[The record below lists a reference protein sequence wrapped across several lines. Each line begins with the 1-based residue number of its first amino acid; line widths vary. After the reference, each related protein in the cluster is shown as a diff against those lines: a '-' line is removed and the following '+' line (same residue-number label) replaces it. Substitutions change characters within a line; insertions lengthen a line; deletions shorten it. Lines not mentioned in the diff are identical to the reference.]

1 MYPVSAA
8 YKTAIGQNVRDVRI
22 TGTITLKDNSVI
34 NITDEDIVQ
43 GSLYITE
50 QCVAGED
57 IEVGNVYASEMGLS
71 LRMPL
76 ENPYSLDGARII
88 INFGINVET
97 DPDKP
102 PIWEYV
108 PLGYFYVTE
117 IQRKANNVN
126 LTALDGMLLFDI
138 PVGDPGSS
146 SPRNFVVY
154 ACEQAGVPLGTSV
167 FEIDTFA
174 NATLLFAAPDASKIK
189 TCRDLLMWA
198 CQIMGAFARMNR
210 QGELE
215 IVPIKARPSVKTI
228 SKAERFNSD
237 VSDFAVK
244 ITKVSMQVGETVY
257 SRGTDGMTMVLDEN
271 PFMTGLSESQINAVL
286 DNLLAQ
292 ITTAVYVPFNS
303 NFIGDPALQP
313 GDFVT
318 LADTSVLGGGDVASI
333 ITHSTWRYRGPHN
346 LKAAGKHGL
355 VRGVQ
360 NQQMKAV
367 SSIVAIARAAQ
378 DLALAANQSTQ
389 LIKDAIGGHVLIRQ
403 NPDETNEI
411 LIMDNPDPD
420 QAVKIWRWNM
430 GGLGYSDNCVGADN
444 PDREYEIAM
453 TMDGAINANFIKTG
467 QLDAGVVRI
476 GPETTFA
483 PGYDPTQIDPSASA
497 TMGVDADCL
506 GLWHFDG
513 SLNSHKGVAAIGDE
527 SFDTGCFGQAVKVT
541 TPISG
546 DISTGKE
553 SGMSA
558 SSMYSSSF
566 SPDNLVD
573 GSIVFGPGTA
583 FASANGAA
591 FPQWHQID
599 LGGVF
604 SINKVR
610 WINNRQALNL
620 PKDYTIAI
628 SETGAFAG
636 EQTVVATV
644 TGNTT
649 YSTWVEHTFNP
660 TKGRYVRMTVSAVVS
675 GTYYELAEWQIYGT
689 RLGVLKAPTTGLSA
703 SQGTISF
710 RAKNLAESANGSVLI
725 DLPDN
730 VGNQGMLCGIADDG
744 NLFIEDAKLQFSETE
759 TSQADFNTGTLSDV
773 QATSAGNLELAR
785 DGQDFTYTETSQADF
800 NSGTLSDVVATSA
813 GDLEIKK
820 EEIDSYTKLLL
831 HMDGSDNGTIFTD
844 ECGKTVTRYGAVTK
858 TGVKKFGTASGYFDG
873 GESTRL
879 EITGLEAI
887 GTGDFTVE
895 CWVNMSVGNKWN
907 SVIESNGFPSMRINT
922 DNKVTA
928 PMTGALIHPTVLSTG
943 TWYHLALVRYNG
955 NTKLYVNGVGG
966 TAIEDS
972 RNYTATSTKIG
983 EVWDSTA
990 GFNFNG
996 YIDELRISK
1005 GIARWTSDFTPP
1017 SAPYGDG
1024 YKTAGT
1030 RIKEIDLSGANPA
1043 GGTKIEWSSTT
1054 PAGTSI
1060 KVETALSTDGGNTY
1074 GPWLEAINGGSIPG
1088 IASDTD
1094 LSNAKLKIRQTL
1106 STTDASVTP
1115 KLHSLS
1121 LNIYAPYKSSGYRYK
1136 EYDISAVGS
1145 VGSSKISWTENT
1157 PANTTLTVKAA
1168 VSTDGGSTY
1177 GSWQACTSGQAI
1189 PGLTQGMDIS
1199 NARLKVQED
1208 LGTSD
1213 GTVTPQL
1220 QSLTI
1225 EVGSDVQRAYGPN
1238 KSTLTAWDS
1247 ISLAWKPDRLS
1258 LVVNDSEACYI
1269 ENPGLPTAFGSH
1281 VFIGTDRNGANA
1293 INTLVDELRI
1303 DKVYREVNTRT
1314 GWHKTG
1320 VPFYTSEDMK
1330 QWPGYLRAETDGL
1343 KVYDSSDALRVLVG
1357 SWLKDA
1363 VRKYGIKIID
1373 GEIYSTLIKTGT
1385 EGSKTYIAMEPPN
1398 KICTYKEI
1406 NGVAVRQLELTDD
1419 YLRFWHNGDII
1430 GWTTTSNEPT
1440 GLELALLGAAG
1451 TNLRLGGNKVFINGP
1466 STFFGD
1472 LKMGS
1477 GTKYNIEQT
1486 ENYGQ
1491 RGLAVRESP
1500 EQRYVDEGMGTLVNG
1515 ECRIDVDP
1523 IFLECIEPHKENSKW
1538 FIQLTPYADVD
1549 LFVSEIGDGYFIIKE
1564 RKGGTSTGAE
1574 FTWSLSAIRKNYA
1587 GIRLMEVTN

>member
-146 SPRNFVVY
+146 SPRNFVVH

-244 ITKVSMQVGETVY
+244 ITKVSMQVGEAEY
-257 SRGTDGMTMVLDEN
+257 SRGTEGMTMVLDEN
-271 PFMTGLSESQINAVL
+271 PLMTGLSESQINAVL

-318 LADTSVLGGGDVASI
+318 LSDTSVLGGGDVASI

-346 LKAAGKHGL
+346 IKGAGKHGL

-483 PGYDPTQIDPSASA
+483 PGYDPSQIEGASA
-497 TMGVDADCL
+497 VGMGVDADCL

-513 SLNSHKGVAAIGDE
+513 SLNSHKGVAAIGDAN
-527 SFDTGCFGQAVKVT
+527 FDEGCFGQAVKIEEGT
-541 TPISG
+541 T
-546 DISTGKE
+546 
-553 SGMSA
+553 
-558 SSMYSSSF
+558 
-566 SPDNLVD
+566 NLVPNPFFD
-573 GSIVFGPGTA
+573 TLTGWNAYTNGAISSVDKIKYGSNACKLSLT
-583 FASANGAA
+583 ANGATR
-591 FPQWHQID
+591 
-599 LGGVF
+599 L
-604 SINKVR
+604 
-610 WINNRQALNL
+610 
-620 PKDYTIAI
+620 YT
-628 SETGAFAG
+628 TN
-636 EQTVVATV
+636 TV
-644 TGNTT
+644 TLKAGKKYVGSALINTSGGLNINALYILT
-649 YSTWVEHTFNP
+649 NI
-660 TKGRYVRMTVSAVVS
+660 GS
-675 GTYYELAEWQIYGT
+675 GTQGGTLISDVNLGNNLRLISYLFEPAEDKVGNLGILTASGTTGQYMIIDAIQLEEGTTSTPFVEGT
-689 RLGVLKAPTTGLSA
+689 RLGVLKAPTTGLPA

-710 RAKNLAESANGSVLI
+710 RAKNLSASANGSVLI
-725 DLPDN
+725 DLPKSDN
-730 VGNQGMLCGIADDG
+730 TQGIKAGIADDG
-744 NLFIEDAKLQFSETE
+744 KIF
-759 TSQADFNTGTLSDV
+759 LSDSDKV
-773 QATSAGNLELAR
+773 SKS
-785 DGQDFTYTETSQADF
+785 YVETTQADF
-800 NSGTLSDVVATSA
+800 NSGTLTDVTATSA
-813 GDLEIKK
+813 GDLELTGTQYINLFGTTGKGDTLTGWSNDGTLSTNGEWIYNNANSTGGGYLTK
-820 EEIDSYTKLLL
+820 AIAGSKYYFLAITAKTSATIAACRLNISQYDNSNNLLNNNTTTFNYTNMSSTAKRLGSKFQSEATAAKLQAVYIVNNSQVLYTKEYALIEITADEYNNLTVDELLAKYPY
-831 HMDGSDNGTIFTD
+831 TT
-844 ECGKTVTRYGAVTK
+844 
-858 TGVKKFGTASGYFDG
+858 GTATTY
-873 GESTRL
+873 
-879 EITGLEAI
+879 
-887 GTGDFTVE
+887 
-895 CWVNMSVGNKWN
+895 K
-907 SVIESNGFPSMRINT
+907 PS
-922 DNKVTA
+922 
-928 PMTGALIHPTVLSTG
+928 
-943 TWYHLALVRYNG
+943 
-955 NTKLYVNGVGG
+955 
-966 TAIEDS
+966 
-972 RNYTATSTKIG
+972 
-983 EVWDSTA
+983 
-990 GFNFNG
+990 
-996 YIDELRISK
+996 
-1005 GIARWTSDFTPP
+1005 
-1017 SAPYGDG
+1017 
-1024 YKTAGT
+1024 GT
-1030 RIKEIDLSGANPA
+1030 REKIVDLSGANPA
-1043 GGTKIEWSSTT
+1043 GGTKIEWSKTT
-1054 PAGTSI
+1054 PTNTTV
-1060 KVETALSTDGGNTY
+1060 KVETALSIDGGSTY
-1074 GPWLEAINGGSIPG
+1074 GAFTEVTSGQAIPG
-1088 IASDTD
+1088 ITSDTD
-1094 LSNAKLKIRQTL
+1094 LSNARLKIKETL
-1106 STTDASVTP
+1106 STTDTTKTP
-1115 KLHSLS
+1115 QLHSLS
-1121 LNIYAPYKSSGYRYK
+1121 FTIT
-1136 EYDISAVGS
+1136 ESAG
-1145 VGSSKISWTENT
+1145 
-1157 PANTTLTVKAA
+1157 ATV
-1168 VSTDGGSTY
+1168 
-1177 GSWQACTSGQAI
+1177 
-1189 PGLTQGMDIS
+1189 
-1199 NARLKVQED
+1199 
-1208 LGTSD
+1208 
-1213 GTVTPQL
+1213 
-1220 QSLTI
+1220 
-1225 EVGSDVQRAYGPN
+1225 YGPN
-1238 KSTLTAWDS
+1238 KSTLTGWDS
-1247 ISLAWKPDRLS
+1247 ISLAWKPERLS
-1258 LVVNDSEACYI
+1258 LVVNDEEACYI
-1269 ENPGLPTAFGSH
+1269 ENPGLPTALGSH
-1281 VFIGTDRNGANA
+1281 IFIGTDRNGNNA

-1303 DKVYREVNTRT
+1303 DKVYREVNIRT
-1314 GWHKTG
+1314 GWYKTG

-1330 QWPGYLRAETDGL
+1330 QWPGYMRLETDGL

-1373 GEIYSTLIKTGT
+1373 GEIYSSLISTGP
-1385 EGSKTYIAMEPPN
+1385 EGDDRGAI
-1398 KICTYKEI
+1398 KIQHVSYPDYPDFNWGSIELIGGSGKKLMVMGIEAQQPSLRFYDETSTDPYYLPAGYLYLATGGSTKEI
-1406 NGVAVRQLELTDD
+1406 ALFALDRGLSISTLNEYITLGPTAGVQGQRGIGITGFRSDLNPIEDGGANLGQPNRRWWAGYIVYTQTGDLCFSEQTCAICGG
-1419 YLRFWHNGDII
+1419 RFKSGDV
-1430 GWTTTSNEPT
+1430 
-1440 GLELALLGAAG
+1440 LALLTKAILEDGY
-1451 TNLRLGGNKVFINGP
+1451 TYTIPVHEKCKDIEKTIEVKVP
-1466 STFFGD
+1466 EMT
-1472 LKMGS
+1472 
-1477 GTKYNIEQT
+1477 TKYRVNDHGEVEPYKTPAFEEVEEEILRVHPDYELD
-1486 ENYGQ
+1486 ENTGKFKRKLNDWNRQFYSEEE
-1491 RGLAVRESP
+1491 L
-1500 EQRYVDEGMGTLVNG
+1500 LNG
-1515 ECRIDVDP
+1515 VY
-1523 IFLECIEPHKENSKW
+1523 S
-1538 FIQLTPYADVD
+1538 
-1549 LFVSEIGDGYFIIKE
+1549 SERVAKARD
-1564 RKGGTSTGAE
+1564 TV
-1574 FTWSLSAIRKNYA
+1574 IRKKPKFRTLSIQV
-1587 GIRLMEVTN
+1587 GKPSE